1 MEDPLQ
7 VMVSELSSNGDL
19 KLCCYAHLSLS
30 IFHHALFQL

>member
-19 KLCCYAHLSLS
+19 KLCCYALSLS
-30 IFHHALFQL
+30 IFRHALFQL